1 MSYQEKRYNLILQLE
16 ESGTPHYKAYIDT
29 PTKGLITIGVGF
41 KIKRTGYLKNI
52 SLEFL
57 YM

>member
-29 PTKGLITIGVGF
+29 PKKLR
-41 KIKRTGYLKNI
+41 KK
-52 SLEFL
+52 
-57 YM
+57 